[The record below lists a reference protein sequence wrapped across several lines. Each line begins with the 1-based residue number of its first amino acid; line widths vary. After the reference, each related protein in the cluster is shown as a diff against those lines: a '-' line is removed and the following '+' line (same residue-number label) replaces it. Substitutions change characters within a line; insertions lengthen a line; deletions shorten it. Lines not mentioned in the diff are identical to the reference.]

1 MSAIHSAAAGMT
13 PLTLAKAIQFN
24 NAGAFR
30 FRSDPRKA
38 WELFKGALEVKLAIE
53 RNMKDCR
60 ECIVKEQFYEHLS
73 SENAYVSR
81 AQTIL
86 EEGETEVNPGGV
98 ADKITLEVV
107 EASRALASTILQ
119 KQFGNELGDIF
130 YTPFIFSK
138 PFLVPD
144 DHELMDPMELAR
156 TTSAIVIFNLALVEQ
171 MFIRTSPQ
179 AVSLYELATSLL
191 IGQAVNELGVALIN
205 NIGVWCYENDDID
218 AAQRC
223 MDHLSRILRN
233 PSGRR
238 LLSDDDCESVLSN
251 ISFMLMPRGTISPA
265 A

>member
-30 FRSDPRKA
+30 FRLDPRKA

-81 AQTIL
+81 AL
-86 EEGETEVNPGGV
+86 RDSGGV

-171 MFIRTSPQ
+171 MFNRTSPQ